1 MSKDELVLKLNK
13 GCRFKETI
21 GLKKERKYVEINPNT
36 NQFIPLTDAQ
46 WKMIYPDFTTYKIVE
61 TLESNFKLY
70 WKDENKVA

>member
-21 GLKKERKYVEINPNT
+21 GLIKERNYVEINPNT
-36 NQFIPLTDAQ
+36 NQFIPLTQAQ
-46 WKMIYPDFTTYKIVE
+46 WKMVSSEFNACTTVK

-70 WKDENKVA
+70 WKNENKVA

>member
-36 NQFIPLTDAQ
+36 NQFIPLTQAQ
-46 WKMIYPDFTTYKIVE
+46 WNMVSSEFNAYKIVE
-61 TLESNFKLY
+61 TLEIKFKLF
-70 WKDENKVA
+70 WKDENKAA